1 MPKEVHEQFN
11 FLPYIHKV
19 LQQVHPD
26 STISTEAI
34 NELNL
39 LTHNLAERLINE
51 STHLAKTNNKKTI
64 SSREIQTAVRV
75 CLPGELAKHAVSEGT
90 KAVTKYTSSVNIGT
104 IPRQSRAGLQFAVG
118 RTEALIRQQSSI
130 DRIGSGA
137 PVYLAAV
144 LEYITAEI
152 LELAG
157 NAARENKVK
166 RISPRHLQLAIR
178 NDEELAKLFRE
189 VTLSGGVLQNINYK
203 LLPRWT
209 PKTHSAPQY

>member
-19 LQQVHPD
+19 LHQVHQD

-39 LTHNLAERLINE
+39 LVHSVAERIINE
-51 STHLAKTNNKKTI
+51 STHLAKTNKKKTI
-64 SSREIQTAVRV
+64 SSREIQTGVQI
-75 CLPGELAKHAVSEGT
+75 CIPGELSKHAVSEGT
-90 KAVTKYTSSVNIGT
+90 KAVRKYTSTSSMKGD
-104 IPRQSRAGLQFAVG
+104 RSKKSGLRFPVG

-130 DRIGSGA
+130 NRVGAGA

-144 LEYITAEI
+144 LEYLTAEI

-157 NAARENKVK
+157 NAAKDNKAK
-166 RISPRHLQLAIR
+166 RISPRHLLLAIEL
-178 NDEELAKLFRE
+178 DEELAKLFIG
-189 VTLSGGVLQNINYK
+189 VTLSGGVTPNIHSV
-203 LLPRWT
+203 LLPKA
-209 PKTHSAPQY
+209 KTASSYSF